1 MKIMQIL
8 PELNQGGVER
18 GTIELSRELVKR
30 GHSSV
35 VVSAGGKLSGQITQ
49 DGGKHI
55 TLDVCSKNP
64 LTAAARAYKL
74 KKIILAEQPDIVHA
88 RSRVPAW
95 LCVFAL
101 KGLNIPF
108 VTTVHG
114 FNSVN
119 AYSKVMTKGD
129 RVICPSSSVKNY
141 IIKHYKTPETKIRIV
156 HRGVDI
162 DEFSPDKLHSAF
174 VEEFKQRH
182 KLTGSFV
189 VSSVGRIT
197 QLKNF
202 EAFIRAVG
210 ICSQTITNIKGLI
223 IGGVRSD
230 KQDYFSQLEDLVAQ
244 SGLEEKVLFV
254 GSQNKMAEIYSLS
267 DIVVACS
274 KKPESF
280 GRTIVEAMAMQTP
293 VVSIACGGAL
303 DTVKDGKTG
312 LLYEQNNPEEIA
324 ECILKAK
331 SMQFEGLREYV
342 VQNFS
347 LDAMVEKELEVY
359 RELTEK

>member
-1 MKIMQIL
+1 MQVL

-18 GTIELSRELVKR
+18 GTVELSRELAKK

-35 VVSAGGKLSGQITQ
+35 VVSAGGKLADQIIK
-49 DGGKHI
+49 DGAKHI

-64 LTAAARAYKL
+64 LTAALRVHRL
-74 KKIILAEQPDIVHA
+74 KKMILAEQPDIVHA

-119 AYSKVMTKGD
+119 PYSKVMTSGQ
-129 RVICPSSSVKNY
+129 RVICPSSAVKEY

-156 HRGVDI
+156 HRGVDL
-162 DEFSPDKLHSAF
+162 DEFSPEHLSTRF
-174 VEEFKQRH
+174 IEEFKQQH
-182 KLTGSFV
+182 KLDGSFV
-189 VSSVGRIT
+189 ASTVGRIT

-202 EAFIRAVG
+202 EAFIKAVG
-210 ICSQTITNIKGLI
+210 ICSKTITNIKGLI
-223 IGGVRSD
+223 IGGTRAD
-230 KQDYFSQLEDLVAQ
+230 KQDYFNQLKDLVVQ
-244 SGLEEKVLFV
+244 LGLEEKVLFV
-254 GSQNKMAEIYSLS
+254 GSQRQMAEIYALS
-267 DIVVACS
+267 DVVVACS

-280 GRTIVEAMAMQTP
+280 GRTIVEAMAMQAP
-293 VVSIACGGAL
+293 VVSNACGGAL
-303 DTVKDGKTG
+303 DTIKDGKTG
-312 LLYEQNNPEEIA
+312 LLFEENSPEKIA

-331 SMQFEGLREYV
+331 SMQFTGLREYV
-342 VQNFS
+342 IENFS
-347 LDAMVEKELEVY
+347 LDAMVENELEVY
-359 RELTEK
+359 RELI